1 MSWLLRGLCSA
12 EVQRHFF
19 SREPASLRAVR
30 IGVRVLPS
38 RTAKE
43 SAEQHPALQ
52 PFPGIADAR
61 AGDSHTA
68 STGSYR
74 PCALAPRPGGDG
86 EPIRLLPTV
95 PTHTQSAHAS
105 ARAELDGGQACAL
118 PGPPAAPPRPERP
131 TARWGRHAWP
141 QARFWSRL
149 AMKRG
154 CAPLLPWLRQRDA
167 SAKGWHP
174 TRRPDGAGPR
184 LARRGHRPPR
194 PQTWL
199 PLTASAPFAS
209 LTR

>member
-1 MSWLLRGLCSA
+1 MCSRA
-12 EVQRHFF
+12 ELQRRAPSSTRPCSPFRA
-19 SREPASLRAVR
+19 SQTLGQATPIQRPQRATDPAPWP
-30 IGVRVLPS
+30 RV
-38 RTAKE
+38 
-43 SAEQHPALQ
+43 
-52 PFPGIADAR
+52 PG
-61 AGDSHTA
+61 G
-68 STGSYR
+68 TGSR
-74 PCALAPRPGGDG
+74 S
-86 EPIRLLPTV
+86 RLLPTV

-141 QARFWSRL
+141 QARFRSRL

-184 LARRGHRPPR
+184 PGSARPP
-194 PQTWL
+194 T
-199 PLTASAPFAS
+199 TSATDLVALDCVGAFCKSHTMTKPFKSDNA
-209 LTR
+209 